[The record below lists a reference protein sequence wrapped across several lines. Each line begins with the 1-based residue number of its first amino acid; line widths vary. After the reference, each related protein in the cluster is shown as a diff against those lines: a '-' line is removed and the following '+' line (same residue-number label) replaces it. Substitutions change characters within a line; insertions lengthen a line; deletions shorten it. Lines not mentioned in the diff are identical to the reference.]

1 MIISAKQMLRQPVLL
16 LALGFGSGL
25 SPWMPGTMGSL
36 VALPLFL
43 LIAGCPLWL
52 YAGFVLVATVV
63 GCWLCDQAAKTL
75 GVHDHPGI
83 VWDEI
88 VGMLIALWP
97 VLLVG
102 TGWGIWDLLVGFLLF
117 RVFDIIKPWPIA
129 WIDRRVE
136 GGLGIMLDDIVAGVM
151 AAVGMGLWLYVT
163 KGG

>member
-97 VLLVG
+97 LLLVG

>member
-117 RVFDIIKPWPIA
+117 RVLILSSLGRLPGLTDGL
-129 WIDRRVE
+129 RV
-136 GGLGIMLDDIVAGVM
+136 A
-151 AAVGMGLWLYVT
+151 
-163 KGG
+163 

>member
-63 GCWLCDQAAKTL
+63 GCWLCGQAAKTL